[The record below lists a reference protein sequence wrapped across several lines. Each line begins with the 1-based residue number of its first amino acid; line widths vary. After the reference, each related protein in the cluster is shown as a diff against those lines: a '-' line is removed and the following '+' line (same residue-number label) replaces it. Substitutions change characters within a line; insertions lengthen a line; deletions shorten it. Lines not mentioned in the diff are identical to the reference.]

1 MNDYVT
7 HLFPYLPKEKIR
19 TLSCGHVIP
28 KENLVALPVS
38 RGPSGGEFEFNF
50 EKRMLPAMVGIH
62 QLDTALMIASAHTTL
77 ADRGL
82 G

>member
-1 MNDYVT
+1 MNDYMT

-38 RGPSGGEFEFNF
+38 KGPSGREFEFNF
-50 EKRMLPAMVGIH
+50 EKRVLPAMVGIRLFENSY
-62 QLDTALMIASAHTTL
+62 QLPSSYKWY
-77 ADRGL
+77 R
-82 G
+82 